1 MRRRCVIA
9 ILVFQTLLIE
19 GADRKPPQSFEAMA
33 TAHSEEGETAAG
45 TKSRA
50 GVAAADPSVLPLG
63 SRIRVQGAGRYSGVY
78 TVEDT
83 GRAIKGREI
92 DLYMKTGAEAKK
104 FGRQRVRV
112 TVLEFGKPR

>member
-1 MRRRCVIA
+1 MRRRLVVA
-9 ILVFQTLLIE
+9 ILIFPALTVDAAN
-19 GADRKPPQSFEAMA
+19 GKRPQSFDAMA
-33 TAHSEEGETAAG
+33 TAHSVEGETAAG
-45 TKSRA
+45 TKSRP
-50 GVAAADPSVLPLG
+50 GVAAADPSFLPLG

-92 DLYMKTGAEAKK
+92 DLYMKTAAEAKK

-112 TVLEFGKPR
+112 TVLESGKAK